1 MMDGVNIRVGSLEE
15 TFAVRRFES
24 SKRVEWLKALAIDS
38 AIFKAAEYIAAAVS
52 GAGGSPSMDKHMAT
66 LEALR
71 SELMPWAVTAPDK
84 EDKLEKARK
93 IMEEQSAMGPL
104 QVTSMERNRKG
115 TSAGLY

>member
-1 MMDGVNIRVGSLEE
+1 M
-15 TFAVRRFES
+15 
-24 SKRVEWLKALAIDS
+24 AIDS
-38 AIFKAAEYIAAAVS
+38 AIFKAAEYIASAVVGS
-52 GAGGSPSMDKHMAT
+52 GGTPSMDKHTAI
-66 LEALR
+66 LDSLR
-71 SELMPWAVTAPDK
+71 AAIMPWSENTGDK